1 MARMI
6 SQTQLLSNSWHK
18 QLFMVFL
25 RGELKGRIRRM
36 LPSGISLCR
45 SLGSVRFFCRWRLF
59 LFLLDKRVFF
69 AYNEDDFTND
79 AEVKKWQDRSR
90 ENPL

>member
-45 SLGSVRFFCRWRLF
+45 SLGSVRLFCRWRLF

-69 AYNEDDFTND
+69 AYNEDDFTNV
-79 AEVKKWQDRSR
+79 AEVKKWQEQSR